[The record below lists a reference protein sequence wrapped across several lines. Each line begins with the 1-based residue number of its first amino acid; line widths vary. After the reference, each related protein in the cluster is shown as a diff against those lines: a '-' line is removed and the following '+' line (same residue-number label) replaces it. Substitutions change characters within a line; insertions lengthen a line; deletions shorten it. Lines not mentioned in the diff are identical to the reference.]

1 MKENIDSKKIGNRK
15 IIIELR
21 FEALPSIIDRKG
33 TLIEAIEK
41 TNPNLFQYWE
51 MNGDGIILR
60 DKEKREEFTILVA
73 LSYHRLS
80 FTSWKID
87 TIESFYANFKKVYE
101 AIQRVLGNINLTRIG
116 CRVISTYPVKA
127 KDYSMLLTNFK
138 EKFPQKFFFENYPC
152 RNVNLKM
159 TYDNGMYQIGLI
171 QEDDAF
177 YEREFQNENT
187 KKHFGFFLD
196 TDNYVT
202 NASKPLTDKE
212 LVKEIFT
219 LSLAVEKDIYENLCD
234 L

>member
-1 MKENIDSKKIGNRK
+1 MKENIASKKIGNRK

-21 FEALPSIIDRKG
+21 FEAIPSIIDRKG

-41 TNPNLFQYWE
+41 TNPSLFQYWE
-51 MNGDGIILR
+51 MNSDGIILR
-60 DKEKREEFTILVA
+60 DNEEKDKFTTLVA

-87 TIESFYANFKKVYE
+87 SIESFYANFKKVYD
-101 AIQRVLGNINLTRIG
+101 AIRVVLGDLHLTRIG

-127 KDYSMLLTNFK
+127 KDYSILLDNVR
-138 EKFPQKFFFENYPC
+138 EKFPQKFFFDNYPC
-152 RNVNLKM
+152 RNINFKM
-159 TYDNGMYQIGLI
+159 IYDNGMYQIGLV
-171 QEDDAF
+171 QEGDAF
-177 YEREFQNENT
+177 YSREFQNCNT
-187 KKHFGFFLD
+187 NRHFGFFLD

-202 NASKPLTDKE
+202 NESKPLTDKE

-219 LSLAVEKDIYENLCD
+219 LSLAVEKDIYSNLCD